1 MSATLIIYPLNDSN
15 AEVPYVLDS
24 NEVDIALTLTV
35 QDIQDVAK
43 RRGSFSKT
51 IALPGTD
58 ANNQAFGYAYNI
70 QSFVGGFTPNKRIRC
85 VLWDNGVQTF
95 SGSLQLLSMLK
106 DGGKVTYEVGIFSEE
121 VAFFRKVNETLLT
134 QTAGV
139 SGFNHSFTA
148 SGVSGTFGATAGSG
162 YVYGFIDGYGYSD
175 AQPGT
180 FNTLTYNL
188 LMPYLALTPSF
199 YVKQIVDLIFAQA
212 GYRYESAF
220 FDSARFK
227 KLVIPYAGG
236 ATLQEDLSGQD
247 NSVQTTT
254 VLTNVSENF
263 PVVESGTY
271 RFPDGVTQAFN
282 RYAGIIPFDDA
293 LLDPQVFWDL
303 TDHYLTNVGFYT
315 EWSVNYTVTIENKKA
330 TSERFFIAVCD
341 RTTGQPINRP
351 LYNIQNGIDFQVW
364 SGELQPSQTKKFDFN
379 GTVRLYPN
387 QEMDLRLFYILNDL
401 VEDPYPFE
409 VNEGAQITMIC
420 TSNPVAIGTVDMVR
434 ALPPEITQADLLSDL
449 QKMFNLYFYQSPV
462 DPSLIYVEPF
472 EDFYTSGSVDWTQKV
487 DQNGEHL
494 ITAGDPEARKQITFR
509 YRNAGDA
516 LSKLYDSTFLSGYG
530 SREWKTDNYYAK
542 GEQVVETKCA
552 TVIPASYNSGL
563 VIGRTFDIDANGLP
577 KEKPTGYRIAQYNNV
592 DIPSNAPW
600 LLLVDLTPTF
610 QAFTTLPFISH
621 VDNPYNPTFDLA
633 FGIPKQL
640 YYQAYE
646 NGALVNYTRSN
657 LFNTYWLNYILETTS
672 KESLQIEV
680 PVMLDAVDI
689 YNLDFR
695 KPIYMDGILFRL
707 LEIRDYVVGGKTRC
721 TAVLRRILNLAAP
734 TLGDVDVLTYF
745 DSETLVLG
753 EMRPQTQQ
761 PNNLP

>member
-15 AEVPYVLDS
+15 VEVPYVLDS

-175 AQPGT
+175 AQPNT
-180 FNTLTYNL
+180 FNALVRNL
-188 LMPYLALTPSF
+188 LVPYFTLTPSF

-236 ATLQEDLSGQD
+236 ATLQEDLSGQNNLMQGEALAATEED
-247 NSVQTTT
+247 WIS
-254 VLTNVSENF
+254 LSGSEF
-263 PVVESGTY
+263 
-271 RFPDGVTQAFN
+271 
-282 RYAGIIPFDDA
+282 AGIVPFSTA
-293 LLDPQVFWDL
+293 ISDPQGWWDT
-303 TDHYLTNVGFYT
+303 TDYFFTNVGFYT
-315 EWSVNYTVTIENKKA
+315 EWEVSFRGVVSNNSSSAYNIGVAMCDRATGLPLNFATIRDTQNYQVAPSGSITIE
-330 TSERFFIAVCD
+330 V
-341 RTTGQPINRP
+341 
-351 LYNIQNGIDFQVW
+351 NGA
-364 SGELQPSQTKKFDFN
+364 
-379 GTVRLYPN
+379 VRLEPN
-387 QEMDLRLFYILNDL
+387 QEVDFRVFYRNFGEGYPISL
-401 VEDPYPFE
+401 VAD
-409 VNEGAQITMIC
+409 NTITMIC

-449 QKMFNLYFYQSPV
+449 QKMFNLYFYQSPE

-592 DIPSNAPW
+592 DIPSNAAW

-610 QAFTTLPFISH
+610 QAFTSLPFISH
-621 VDNPYNPTFDLA
+621 VDNPYNPAFDLA

-640 YYQAYE
+640 YYQSYE
-646 NGALVNYTRSN
+646 NGSLVNYTNAN
-657 LFNTYWLNYILETTS
+657 LFNTYWRNYIVETTS

-745 DSETLVLG
+745 DAETLVLG